1 MHDLSHGPIYRLGC
15 VRLCGKQVIGNLQPV
30 LSQLFAPDAVLCELA
45 ALVTDGGATRQGLH
59 YDTPMMAVR

>member
-1 MHDLSHGPIYRLGC
+1 